1 MSTETQTLALLRRQG
16 LQDAQQLLPFVYE
29 ELRRLAMARMA
40 RERAGHTMQPTELVH
55 EAWLRL
61 TADGERYW
69 NNRPHFFRA
78 AAQAMRRILVDR
90 ARHKASIKAGGGG
103 ACLDPAVLNAAASAP
118 DEHLILIDEALDRL
132 EREDPESARIVMLKF
147 FAGLTNREVARTLA
161 VNIRTVERH
170 WCYAK
175 ASLLQTIRELEN
187 PPSP

>member
-1 MSTETQTLALLRRQG
+1 
-16 LQDAQQLLPFVYE
+16 
-29 ELRRLAMARMA
+29 MAGMA
-40 RERAGHTMQPTELVH
+40 RERAGHTLQPTELVH

-61 TADGERYW
+61 TANGERYW
-69 NNRPHFFRA
+69 NDRPHFFRA

-90 ARHKASIKAGGGG
+90 ARHKTSIKAGGG
-103 ACLDPAVLNAAASAP
+103 AYLDPALLNSATSTP

-132 EREDPESARIVMLKF
+132 EREDPESARVVMLKF

-161 VNIRTVERH
+161 VNVRTVERH

-175 ASLLQTIRELEN
+175 ASLLRIIRELEH